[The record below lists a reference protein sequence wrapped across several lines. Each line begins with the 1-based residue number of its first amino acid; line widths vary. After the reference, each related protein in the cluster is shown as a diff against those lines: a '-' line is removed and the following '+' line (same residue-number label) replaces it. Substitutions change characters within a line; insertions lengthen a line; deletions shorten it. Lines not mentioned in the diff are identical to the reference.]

1 MLRADMTRA
10 VLLLAVSSLVLGG
23 CSRSVDDLMAY
34 IDEVKARPGGRIEP
48 LPQIQPYETY
58 AYSAGQLR
66 SPFRPDRPQARGPAS
81 GPRPDTTRPREY
93 LEQFPLDT
101 LKMAG
106 TITLGGQTYGLLQ
119 TSDGLIHRVLPGQY
133 VGQNEGRITGIGEAG
148 ITVEELVADGMGG
161 FFRRP
166 AAIGVRE

>member
-1 MLRADMTRA
+1 MTRMS
-10 VLLLAVSSLVLGG
+10 VLLVLSSLALAG
-23 CSRSVDDLMAY
+23 CSRGMDDLMVY

-48 LPQIQPYETY
+48 LPQIQPYETFS
-58 AYSAGQLR
+58 YSAGQLR
-66 SPFRPDRPQARGPAS
+66 SPFQPDRPQARGPAA
-81 GPRPDTTRPREY
+81 GPRPDATRPREY

-106 TITLGGQTYGLLQ
+106 TVTLGGQTYGLLQ

-148 ITVEELVADGMGG
+148 ISVEELVADGMGG